1 MPAAAYA
8 MISPTAFQPTT
19 NPYGVARRDYQ
30 VFRRLVIALLVI
42 ASAGPLALNIVDPD
56 LWGHVRYAEEWIAE
70 GDLPRT
76 ATHTFTAEGHP
87 WVNHENLAEW
97 LMAYGFRTLGVQ
109 GMLAAKV
116 VLGLSI
122 LLLMSVVAGRQGVRP
137 IAAWT
142 CFLLVSH
149 NLHAFFPLR
158 PQLLSFLWCAVMLL
172 MLDRAF
178 AGWGNRRSD
187 FRNSRRKADPTA
199 IDWRW
204 LVGMPVL
211 FVVWANSHGG
221 FLAGLAILFA
231 VIGGRSIEL
240 ILRRLPGTSRTVL
253 GLSAI
258 AVASGLASLANPYGA
273 GLHQWLAGSLG
284 AARPEITEWG
294 PPTIGN
300 PVFWPFVALVA
311 LAVTAFIFTDRR
323 RDPVKIIVLALIG
336 WQAATHLRHIAFFA
350 LLCGFWLP
358 PHVQA
363 LASRLRQRAAE
374 GLPTATLSGRMKI
387 GIAAALAG
395 AIALQATFLGQR
407 LASFPVY
414 RSRYPVDAVQWM
426 ADHRV
431 EGDLLVCFN
440 WAQYAI
446 AALAPD
452 VRVAFDGRFRTCYPQ
467 SVIDRHFDFLVGD
480 LVPRSRDAASGP
492 IDGSKALTEDEPDY
506 VLVDR
511 KYKNAVRVMAEAD
524 TESLTE
530 WTLVYQDAVSQLW
543 GRSAIVDDP
552 TSSRFVPNDRRFVSD
567 HFSLTAVEWPALP
580 RQRDVI
586 TDRKTPAEVAAR
598 TDAPQLPNEG

>member
-1 MPAAAYA
+1 MTPTDAPAT
-8 MISPTAFQPTT
+8 PT
-19 NPYGVARRDYQ
+19 NPFGAARRDYQ
-30 VFRRLVIALLVI
+30 VFRRLVIALLVV

-56 LWGHVRYAEEWIAE
+56 LWGHVRYAEEWIADGE
-70 GDLPRT
+70 LPRT

-97 LMAYGFRTLGVQ
+97 LLARGFRTLGVQ

-116 VLGLSI
+116 VLGMGI
-122 LLLMSVVAGRQGVRP
+122 LLLMSLVASRQGARP
-137 IAAWT
+137 IAAWA
-142 CFLLVSH
+142 CFLLVAH

-158 PQLLSFLWCAVMLL
+158 PQLLSFLWCSVMLL

-187 FRNSRRKADPTA
+187 FRHSRRKADPTA
-199 IDWRW
+199 VDWRW
-204 LVGMPVL
+204 LYGMPVL

-221 FLAGLAILFA
+221 FVAGMAILVA
-231 VIGGRSIEL
+231 VVGGRCIEL
-240 ILRRLPGTSRTVL
+240 IARQLPGTRKTVL
-253 GLSAI
+253 GLATVVGASAL
-258 AVASGLASLANPYGA
+258 VTLLNPYGV
-273 GLHQWLAGSLG
+273 GLHAWLVSSLG

-294 PPTIGN
+294 PPTLGN
-300 PVFWPFVALVA
+300 PVFWPFAMLVA
-311 LAVTAFIFTDRR
+311 AAIAAFVFTDRR

-358 PHVQA
+358 PHLQSIA
-363 LASRLRQRAAE
+363 TRLRQRASE
-374 GLPTATLSGRMKI
+374 GLPTASLSGRMRI

-414 RSRYPVDAVQWM
+414 RSRYPVDAIQWM
-426 ADHRV
+426 ADQRV
-431 EGDLLVCFN
+431 RGDLLVCFN

-480 LVPRSRDAASGP
+480 LAPRSRADNSGP
-492 IDGSKALTEDEPDY
+492 IDGSKALTEDQPDY

-511 KYKNAVRVMAEAD
+511 KYKNAVRVMAEA
-524 TESLTE
+524 TVAESSD

-543 GRSAIVDDP
+543 GRTAIVDDADSP
-552 TSSRFVPNDRRFVSD
+552 QYVPNERRFVSD
-567 HFSLTAVEWPALP
+567 HFSLTAIDWPALP
-580 RQRDVI
+580 RERDVI
-586 TDRKTPAEVAAR
+586 AEQQVPNEVAAR
-598 TDAPQLPNEG
+598 SDSQTSKLSNEG